1 MWNKEYD
8 KIMLFYNDFNVC
20 GEDME
25 GYAMYQVADRFS
37 IPALSVKGVSNNEI
51 LMEKYDY
58 SVMDKLS
65 DFVYSIL
72 KNI

>member
-1 MWNKEYD
+1 
-8 KIMLFYNDFNVC
+8 
-20 GEDME
+20 
-25 GYAMYQVADRFS
+25 MYQVADKFG

-65 DFVYSIL
+65 DFVYNIL

>member
-8 KIMLFYNDFNVC
+8 KIMLFYNKFNVC

-25 GYAMYQVADRFS
+25 GYAMYQIADRFS
-37 IPALSVKGVSNNEI
+37 IPAISVKGVSNNEI
-51 LMEKYDY
+51 LKESYDY

-65 DFVYSIL
+65 DFVYNIL
-72 KNI
+72 KKI